1 VQCRWLRCSAL
12 LNKWTGIL
20 CEIEH
25 QNESGSNEARV
36 LEKAHQL
43 FKDRMKK
50 RFDLEHWYAML
61 KDQPKWKKIANP
73 TQTGSGSKRSNP
85 DNVEEGEEGEGGN
98 ERPEGR
104 KAAKRKSRQK
114 ANKTVVEMVT
124 THFKEDRAT
133 KSDKQEML
141 KGLVSTL
148 GDKVAIAK
156 DAIRARDD
164 YEKKKSDAAMMKADA
179 MKTIADSA
187 KMKAELKLRK
197 QAMTEARY
205 EDSIMTI
212 NTSTMNPVDAAFYE
226 EKKEAIRLKRL
237 QQSSTE

>member
-1 VQCRWLRCSAL
+1 MKVGVMRLEFLKRPINCSR
-12 LNKWTGIL
+12 
-20 CEIEH
+20 
-25 QNESGSNEARV
+25 S
-36 LEKAHQL
+36 
-43 FKDRMKK
+43 MKK

-61 KDQPKWKKIANP
+61 KDQPKWKKIADP

-98 ERPEGR
+98 ERLEGR
-104 KAAKRKSRQK
+104 KAVKRKSKQK
-114 ANKTVVEMVT
+114 ANNTVVEMVT

-156 DAIRARDD
+156 DASRARDD
-164 YEKKKSDAAMMKADA
+164 HEKKKSNVAMMKADA
-179 MKTIADSA
+179 MKTIADFA

-197 QAMTEARY
+197 QAIKEARY
-205 EDSIMTI
+205 EDSVMTI
-212 NTSTMNPVDAAFYE
+212 DTSMMNPVDAAFYE